1 MPEGMHL
8 KSDGIASSLYDSRA
22 KFRLADYCREQ
33 NIPYQNFGL
42 PVPLQ
47 VFSDYGQEF
56 ARRYVP
62 MLEDNEVVTIN
73 QMAGGFDLVM
83 ADGKTVT
90 TRHVICANGISE
102 HAYIPEILRGL
113 AGAKISHCSEH
124 HVLSGFAGKTIAV
137 LGGGASAAD
146 YAALLSQAGAT
157 THLITRRARLAF
169 HLGPHRRG
177 LREKL
182 RYPRSM
188 LGPGWRSL
196 LCAQLPLFFHAMPE
210 ARRLAI
216 TSTHLGPAP
225 CWFVRD
231 TVEKAVTVHTDAQIT
246 NVTTRDG
253 RAELTIGGATPK
265 TLAVDHIIA
274 ATGYRLN
281 VAGQKCLDPKLSAK
295 IQTDPTGAPK
305 LSSWFESTVPGLYF
319 TGTAAA
325 NAFGPLLRF
334 ACGAEFTASR
344 LSRHFA

>member
-1 MPEGMHL
+1 
-8 KSDGIASSLYDSRA
+8 
-22 KFRLADYCREQ
+22 
-33 NIPYQNFGL
+33 
-42 PVPLQ
+42 
-47 VFSDYGQEF
+47 
-56 ARRYVP
+56 
-62 MLEDNEVVTIN
+62 
-73 QMAGGFDLVM
+73 MAGGFDLVM

-90 TRHVICANGISE
+90 TRHVICANGISD

-124 HVLSGFAGKTIAV
+124 HILSGFAGKTVAV

-157 THLITRRARLAF
+157 THLITRRPRLDF

-177 LREKL
+177 WREKL
-182 RYPRSM
+182 RYPRST
-188 LGPGWRSL
+188 LGPGWGSL
-196 LCAQLPLFFHAMPE
+196 LCARLPLLFHAMPE
-210 ARRLAI
+210 AKRLAI
-216 TSTHLGPAP
+216 TSAHLGPAP

-231 TVEKAVTVHTDAQIT
+231 TVETSVSLHTNARIT
-246 NVTTRDG
+246 NVTAHNG
-253 RAELTIGGATPK
+253 RAELTIGGATPEIF
-265 TLAVDHIIA
+265 AVDHIIA
-274 ATGYRLN
+274 ATGYKLNLAGLNFLNPVLSSRL
-281 VAGQKCLDPKLSAK
+281 
-295 IQTDPTGAPK
+295 QTDPTGAPK